1 MRYLCYRVTPMPELT
16 LFYWL
21 TFTLDHDRAEA
32 LASFV
37 RRFGRQP
44 ERVIEALGVLW
55 VGPV

>member
-1 MRYLCYRVTPMPELT
+1 MPELT
-16 LFYWL
+16 LSWWL
-21 TFTLDHDRAEA
+21 AFSLDHDRAEA

-44 ERVIEALGVLW
+44 ERWIEALGVLW